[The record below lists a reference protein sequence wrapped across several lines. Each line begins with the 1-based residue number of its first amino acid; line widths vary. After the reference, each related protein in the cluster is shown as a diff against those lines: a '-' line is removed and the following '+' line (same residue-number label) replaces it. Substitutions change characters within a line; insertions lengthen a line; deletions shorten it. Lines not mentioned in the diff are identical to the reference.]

1 MVAHLPMAYEQAS
14 RPELRGRA
22 VAVAHPDGTTL
33 WSVSSA
39 ARAEG
44 VQEGQRLSEALGRC
58 PSLVVVDARPS
69 RYEAVHA
76 GMLDAVEQVVTGVE
90 PAELGMAYMELTGAR
105 RSHGSVERLHAA
117 LLSCVPLVLR
127 PGLGVGP
134 TKFVARL
141 AAARGDE
148 AVQVVTADTVDD
160 FLAPV
165 PVGALPVEAEAVR
178 RLRLVGITT
187 VGQVARLPRRALV
200 AQLGATG
207 SRLVELLGGVDEPV
221 RPRSPVEHVAE
232 ALHLGEP
239 LAGREALL
247 AAAEH
252 VLRRALRQLRST
264 HRVARQLGVRAETEQ
279 GQRWE
284 ATVTLR
290 QPSAEPDRVWLALA
304 PVLER
309 AELPGPVA
317 ELAVELRELRG
328 AQGWQDEL
336 ELSERGRRA
345 RQERVEE
352 SLRQLQARYGGRR
365 VVGKMAP
372 VDPWNRIPERRWALV
387 DHD

>member
-1 MVAHLPMAYEQAS
+1 MVARLPVAYEQAA
-14 RPELRGRA
+14 RPELRHRPMA
-22 VAVAHPDGTTL
+22 VARPDGATL
-33 WSVSSA
+33 WSVAGA

-44 VQEGQRLSEALGRC
+44 VEEGQRLSEALGRC

-69 RYEAVHA
+69 RYEDLDAA
-76 GMLDAVEQVVTGVE
+76 MLDAVEQVVPGVE
-90 PAELGMAYMELTGAR
+90 PAGLGVAYMELSGAL
-105 RSHGSVERLHAA
+105 RSHGSAERLHTA
-117 LLSCVPLVLR
+117 LLSCVPPKLEPR
-127 PGLGVGP
+127 LGVGP

-141 AAARGDE
+141 AADRGDE
-148 AVQVVTADTVDD
+148 PVQVVAADTVGD

-165 PVGALPVEAEAVR
+165 SVAALPVDPEVVR

-200 AQLGATG
+200 AQLGAEG
-207 SRLVELLGGVDEPV
+207 IRLIDLLDGVDEPV
-221 RPRSPVEHVAE
+221 RGRPPGERVAE
-232 ALHLGEP
+232 TLRLGEP
-239 LAGREALL
+239 LSSREALL

-252 VLRRALRQLRST
+252 VVRRALHTLRDT
-264 HRVARQLGVRAETEQ
+264 HRVLRQVTVQAQTEQ

-290 QPSAEPDRVWLALA
+290 QPSAAHDRVWVTLA
-304 PVLER
+304 PVLQR
-309 AELPGPVA
+309 AQLPGPVS
-317 ELAVELRELRG
+317 ELMVELQGLR
-328 AQGWQDEL
+328 ASQGWQDEL
-336 ELSERGRRA
+336 ELSDRGRRA

-372 VDPWNRIPERRWALV
+372 LDPENRIPERRWGLI